1 MAKTINLPR
10 GHVSGHRRGIPQF
23 HTVSKPNGKVL
34 TRLGSGTSI
43 ELRNVSV
50 RLAADLVTNQGMNM
64 NKKSRNV
71 KVLKLENLEGRQ
83 LMAANVIASLDAR
96 GTLYVEGTDG
106 ADSIRVEDTQRG
118 IVVTKN
124 GNSFTPVAGPYD
136 RNAVQAV
143 RVNLLSGND
152 SLRPI
157 QC

>member
-10 GHVSGHRRGIPQF
+10 GHLSGNRRGISQF
-23 HTVSKPNGKVL
+23 HSVSKPNGRDL
-34 TRLGSGTSI
+34 TWVGSVTSI

-71 KVLKLENLEGRQ
+71 KVLNLENLEGRQ